1 MYDALLFDLDGTLID
16 TEAVALTSGLEAFE
30 ALGHAVDAAFLHS
43 LIGVDQPTSRQIIRR
58 HRPGLDI
65 ARLDALWQGRFLAET
80 EAHLPLKS
88 GAEALIAA
96 AAGLAPLA
104 VVTSSGRTEA
114 HRKIGVA
121 GIAAHFRTVVTVED
135 VTRAKPDPEP
145 YLLAARRLGVA
156 PGRCLVFEDSE
167 TGAEAA
173 HRAGCVVVQ
182 VPDIIPA
189 SGRWAHHVAEDLLA
203 GARLAGLEV

>member
-16 TEAVALTSGLEAFE
+16 TEAVALTSGLAAFA
-30 ALGHAVDAAFLHS
+30 ALGHPVEADFLHS

-58 HRPGLDI
+58 HRPGLDLGQ
-65 ARLDALWQGRFLAET
+65 LDDLWQGRFLAET
-80 EAHLPLKS
+80 AHHLPLKA

-104 VVTSSGRTEA
+104 VVTSSGRHEA

-121 GIAAHFRTVVTVED
+121 GIARHFRTVVTVED
-135 VTRAKPDPEP
+135 VARAKPDPEP
-145 YLLAARRLGVA
+145 YLLAASRLGVA
-156 PGRCLVFEDSE
+156 PARCLVFEDSE

-189 SGRWAHHVAEDLLA
+189 SGRWAHHVAGNLLE
-203 GARLAGLEV
+203 GARRAGLGV